1 MKHQTNSWDS
11 TFLFYVPKIIATLIF
26 VTITFVPDSWTTPNS
41 WTTPMVVVGFV
52 ALALAA
58 VLDILRYRHRV
69 ANEVEEENE
78 CDEEYQVQQMGE
90 TCEEQGV
97 KPNCDTQ
104 EEPESR
110 WAKIEKWGEVVD
122 KYNDAV
128 YWIWLVVVAI
138 CVLCATWIVPLLK

>member
-11 TFLFYVPKIIATLIF
+11 TFLFYAPKIIATLIF
-26 VTITFVPDSWTTPNS
+26 VTITFVPDSWTTP
-41 WTTPMVVVGFV
+41 MVVVGFV
-52 ALALAA
+52 AMALEI

-78 CDEEYQVQQMGE
+78 CDEEYQVHEMGE
-90 TCEEQGV
+90 TCEEKGV

-122 KYNDAV
+122 KYDDAV
-128 YWIWLVVVAI
+128 HWIWLVVGAI
-138 CVLCATWIVPLLK
+138 CVLCATWIGPLLK

>member
-11 TFLFYVPKIIATLIF
+11 VALFWVPKIVSCACFLSIS
-26 VTITFVPDSWTTPNS
+26 FVPES

-52 ALALAA
+52 ALALAV

-69 ANEVEEENE
+69 ANEVDEENE

-90 TCEEQGV
+90 TCEEKGV

-122 KYNDAV
+122 KYDDYV
-128 YWIWLVVVAI
+128 HWVWLLVVAI
-138 CVLCATWIVPLLK
+138 CVLCATWIGPLLK